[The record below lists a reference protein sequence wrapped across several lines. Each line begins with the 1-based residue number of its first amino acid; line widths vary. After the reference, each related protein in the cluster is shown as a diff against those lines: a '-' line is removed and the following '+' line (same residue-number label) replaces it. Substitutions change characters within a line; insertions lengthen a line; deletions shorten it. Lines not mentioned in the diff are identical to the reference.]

1 MVSGPPEA
9 EAGGILT
16 IDLDAIVANW
26 RALGRRAMPAEC
38 AAVVKA
44 DAYGCGLAQIGT
56 ALAQAGCRT
65 FFVAD
70 LDEARRLRAIVNDA
84 TIYVLG
90 GLPPG
95 TGPAFADLNVRPCI
109 GSLIEL
115 AEWDA
120 FVAQSGWRG
129 SFALHVDTGM
139 NRLGITPDEAA
150 AAAARIRSE
159 RHGIALLMSHL
170 ACADTPEHPLN
181 DKQIRLF
188 RDIRLLYRGIPASL
202 ANSSGIFLGA
212 PAHCDLVRP
221 GAALYGVNPTPGQDN
236 PMQPVVTLRTRILL
250 VRSVER
256 GETVGYGAGWTAK
269 KTCRI
274 AVVPIGY
281 ADGVLRSSGA
291 DDRTPGGQAI
301 VGGQRCRFAGRIS
314 MDLIA
319 IDVTDIPETQAR
331 RGDVVT
337 LIGDGIGVD
346 DVAAAGKTIGY
357 EVLTQLSH
365 RYHRI
370 YRRTDR
376 AT

>member
-9 EAGGILT
+9 EAGGTLT

-26 RALGRRAMPAEC
+26 QALARRTMPAEC

-44 DAYGCGLAQIGT
+44 DGYGCGIAQVGV
-56 ALAQAGCRT
+56 ALARAGCRT

-70 LDEARRLRAIVNDA
+70 LDEARRLRAVVNDA

-90 GLPPG
+90 GMPPG
-95 TGPAFADLNVRPCI
+95 TGPVFADLDVRPCI
-109 GSLIEL
+109 GSLVEL

-120 FVAQSGWRG
+120 FIVQSDWRG

-139 NRLGITPDEAA
+139 NRLGISPVEAA
-150 AAAARIRSE
+150 AAATRIRSE

-181 DKQIRLF
+181 DKQIKLF

-212 PAHCDLVRP
+212 AAHCDMVRP
-221 GAALYGVNPTPGQDN
+221 GAALYGVNPTPGQNN
-236 PMQPVVTLRTRILL
+236 PMQPVVTVRARIVL
-250 VRSVER
+250 VRTVER
-256 GETVGYGAGWTAK
+256 GESVGYGAGWTAK

-274 AVVPIGY
+274 AVVPVGY
-281 ADGVLRSSGA
+281 ADGFLRSGGA
-291 DDRTPGGQAI
+291 DDRYPGGHAI
-301 VGGQRCRFAGRIS
+301 VGGQRCRLAGRVS

-319 IDVTDIPETQAR
+319 IDVTDVPETQAR
-331 RGDVVT
+331 RGDSVT

-346 DVAAAGKTIGY
+346 DLAAAGKTIGY
-357 EVLTQLSH
+357 EVLTSLGR
-365 RYHRI
+365 RYHRT
-370 YRRTDR
+370 YR